1 MNHFDFSLDSVFAL
15 DIVKVKALPTHFVP
29 APCVAYCLDAN
40 ERPPTINA
48 LFLMEKLEM
57 PQLLYEVLDGNSVNS
72 LLLLK
77 HILMLFHWILL
88 KMFMKLIG

>member
-1 MNHFDFSLDSVFAL
+1 
-15 DIVKVKALPTHFVP
+15 
-29 APCVAYCLDAN
+29 
-40 ERPPTINA
+40 
-48 LFLMEKLEM
+48 MEKLEM

-77 HILMLFHWILL
+77 YILMLFHWILL